1 MNNGF
6 SYIDIGTLDGYK
18 LSLREDLSSK
28 SLLLKMPYRLLWNGV
43 QREGTNPK
51 HMNERIDFEHIF
63 TPQGMLGH
71 VSKHPN
77 LDFLMNIFNIPR
89 VYSVSGFGTWN
100 VGQHTVAVAFLVL
113 YWSAFNSYPQEKRDR
128 LVTLA
133 LMHDVHEAVIGDI
146 LPFFKT
152 APVKEAIDTI
162 QRDILHAFSIEEDQT
177 LHEELK
183 LLDMIGFLYEISQS
197 SPRGIDPSKR
207 KLIKKMY
214 ARQKADILAY
224 AEKTSIENQKVKDFL
239 QYMKL

>member
-1 MNNGF
+1 MDEH
-6 SYIDIGTLDGYK
+6 IDY
-18 LSLREDLSSK
+18 E
-28 SLLLKMPYRLLWNGV
+28 N
-43 QREGTNPK
+43 
-51 HMNERIDFEHIF
+51 IF

-113 YWSAFNSYPQEKRDR
+113 YWSAFHSYPQEKRDR

-152 APVKEAIDTI
+152 AAVKEAIDSI
-162 QRDILHAFSIEEDQT
+162 QNDILHAFAIEEDQA
-177 LHEELK
+177 LHDELK
-183 LLDMIGFLYEISQS
+183 LLDMIGFLYEIGQS
-197 SPRGIDPSKR
+197 SPKGIDPSKSE
-207 KLIKKMY
+207 LIKQMY
-214 ARQKADILAY
+214 DRQKAEILKY
-224 AEKTSIENQKVKDFL
+224 AGKANIDQKTVNDFL
-239 QYMKL
+239 ASMNL

>member
-1 MNNGF
+1 
-6 SYIDIGTLDGYK
+6 
-18 LSLREDLSSK
+18 
-28 SLLLKMPYRLLWNGV
+28 
-43 QREGTNPK
+43 
-51 HMNERIDFEHIF
+51 MNERIDFENIF

-89 VYSVSGFGTWN
+89 VYSVSGFGSWN

-152 APVKEAIDTI
+152 AAVKEAIDAI
-162 QRDILHAFSIEEDQT
+162 QQDILDAFKIEEDQE
-177 LHEELK
+177 LKDELK
-183 LLDMIGFLYEISQS
+183 LLDMMAFLYEISQS

-207 KLIKKMY
+207 RLIKQMY
-214 ARQKADILAY
+214 ARQKDDILSY
-224 AEKTSIENQKVKDFL
+224 AQRTEIAPEIAKEFL
-239 QYMKL
+239 ALMKL

>member
-1 MNNGF
+1 
-6 SYIDIGTLDGYK
+6 
-18 LSLREDLSSK
+18 
-28 SLLLKMPYRLLWNGV
+28 
-43 QREGTNPK
+43 
-51 HMNERIDFEHIF
+51 MNEHIDYENIF

-100 VGQHTVAVAFLVL
+100 VGQHTMAVAFLVL

-133 LMHDVHEAVIGDI
+133 LVHDAHEAVIGDI

-152 APVKEAIDTI
+152 TAVKEAIETI
-162 QRDILHAFSIEEDQT
+162 QNDIQSAFSIEEDQT
-177 LHEELK
+177 LRDELK

-197 SPRGIDPSKR
+197 SPRGIDPSRR
-207 KLIKKMY
+207 KLIKQMY
-214 ARQKADILAY
+214 TRQREDILAF
-224 AEKTSIENQKVKDFL
+224 AEKASIDQSRANEFL
-239 QYMKL
+239 KHMKL